1 MDAFDG
7 AKFNTSASR
16 VEPMVAGFKRYR
28 GCPRSSQP
36 AMAAAVPVVGTSWP
50 DSCAS
55 STCAASDGVCR
66 LYFRSPFSLS
76 PYRRNTLSKR
86 PICSVTIFI
95 ACSVVTGLAIGAPA
109 SIAASCRIAASRYRR
124 VSANK
129 SIGSMPVLRCFA
141 SNIAPIWT
149 RLLGAN
155 LNSIFASRPSLNS
168 AKKFSSWH
176 SGGVRRIIPECRL
189 LRPKRSLNPSA

>member
-1 MDAFDG
+1 
-7 AKFNTSASR
+7 
-16 VEPMVAGFKRYR
+16 MVAGFKRYR
-28 GCPRSSQP
+28 GCPRSCQP
-36 AMAAAVPVVGTSWP
+36 AMTAAIVRDHAISLSKEEHHLAVPVGTSRP
-50 DSCAS
+50 DSCTS
-55 STCAASDGVCR
+55 STCAACDGVCR
-66 LYFRSPFSLS
+66 LYFRSPLSLS

-86 PICSVTIFI
+86 PICSVTILI
-95 ACSVVTGLAIGAPA
+95 ASSLFSGLAIGAPA

-176 SGGVRRIIPECRL
+176 SGGVHRIIPECRL
-189 LRPKRSLNPSA
+189 LRPKPSLSPSA